1 LGVLQVTQ
9 THLVERLMAELA
21 SQRLADGDGA
31 AADGSLAGLR
41 IAILVE
47 EVFGLT
53 LSDQELGLDL
63 TDGPTLR
70 GLLDGLGTVR

>member
-9 THLVERLMAELA
+9 IHVVERLIAELA
-21 SQRLADGDGA
+21 SQRLPDGDGA
-31 AADGSLAGLR
+31 AADGSLDSLR
-41 IAILVE
+41 IGILVE
-47 EVFGLT
+47 QVFGVT

-70 GLLDGLGTVR
+70 GLLDGLGAVR